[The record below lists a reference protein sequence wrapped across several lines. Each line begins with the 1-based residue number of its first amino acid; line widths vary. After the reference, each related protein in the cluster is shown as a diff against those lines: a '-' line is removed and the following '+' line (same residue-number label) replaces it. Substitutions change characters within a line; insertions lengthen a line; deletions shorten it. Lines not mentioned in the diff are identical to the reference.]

1 MERNLFLNT
10 ITWFLIFFTL
20 SLSFW
25 LDTKVTSF
33 LSNDFELLEF
43 IPVCSD
49 RCSIIVLFLFPWKK
63 CLKKIVTASI
73 KISSLCFFFF
83 FFLRQILFK
92 KNRYRTFFSFLAK
105 ILETSIEYFSLY
117 FFKIAAKTLS
127 RAEIEN
133 YRPSPSSKKIYL
145 PSEIQLGIR

>member
-1 MERNLFLNT
+1 MESVSKHCNLILDIFHSIPFFLT
-10 ITWFLIFFTL
+10 RYKSHELSIQRLRASRVFFQ
-20 SLSFW
+20 F
-25 LDTKVTSF
+25 V
-33 LSNDFELLEF
+33 
-43 IPVCSD
+43 PD